1 MSGRTN
7 RWLLC
12 LGLLVMGMLL
22 AGGTVTTGAAQPR
35 NAAGPIRIEQVSPLA
50 SEVESPQA
58 PALTSVGMGDLMSQT
73 FEFGGAFPAGWQVY
87 DAISPTVGLDY
98 FWSTT
103 AFTRA
108 EGASSAVAVQGGL
121 DGATLTDTAD
131 YTAAVDSWMV
141 YGPVSLASVWQA
153 QLGFAY
159 TFTPTASGAFT
170 VGVSTDYDPISR
182 TGTFSEMMLAPT
194 AGWTTTLRDLSS
206 YAGQKVYVAFRYQT
220 TDGGN
225 AADGPF
231 VDDVHV
237 RANYR
242 AMFPLISK
250 WMLALGKSASS
261 NVVWAG
267 QSLVYSLTVYNKDTA
282 AASGVLLTDTVP
294 TGTVFVSADG
304 GGTFNAASRVVS
316 WSGLTMPA
324 QSSVVRHLT
333 ITVPS
338 GDLIGFRV
346 VNKDY
351 AISVP
356 PNPMTMFGLPITT
369 PVAFDSLDDF
379 SNPASG
385 WPIGS
390 WTGGIEC
397 YPPPGSWRAG
407 YMTGGTYGVNTGC
420 AWNGMVYPSPVRIAD
435 TTNFTLEVD
444 LRSNQ
449 EDLWYSSYGVFFN
462 GSEDLR
468 QMYIVRLFQGLEPP
482 EFAIYRWQNFQGSS
496 DDQPP
501 PIMHQWGTCNECDGR
516 DYAWNHIVVRRR
528 GAWFEVYMGKSG
540 GALARQATIF
550 DDAYIDSN
558 HARVG
563 VHHGNFEWR
572 GDAGA
577 AYYAYVFDNF
587 RLSPATR

>member
-1 MSGRTN
+1 MSNRTT
-7 RWLLC
+7 RWMLC
-12 LGLLVMGMLL
+12 LGLVVMGMLL
-22 AGGTVTTGAAQPR
+22 AGETISATGAAQPR
-35 NAAGPIRIEQVSPLA
+35 DAASLTFNRPSSPA
-50 SEVESPQA
+50 SDAKASRTA
-58 PALTSVGMGDLMSQT
+58 AAVGMGDLMSQT
-73 FEFGGAFPAGWQVY
+73 FEFVGAFPSGWQVY
-87 DAISPTVGLDY
+87 DAISPTVGNYL
-98 FWSTT
+98 WSTT
-103 AFTRA
+103 TITSA
-108 EGASSAVAVQGGL
+108 EDTHSAAAALGGVS
-121 DGATLTDTAD
+121 GATLTPTAD
-131 YTAAVDSWMV
+131 YAAAVDSWMV
-141 YGPVSLASVWQA
+141 YGPVSLARVWQA
-153 QLGFAY
+153 QLDFAY
-159 TFTPTASGAFT
+159 YFTPTASGTFT

-182 TGTFSEMMLAPT
+182 TGTFSEMMSAPT
-194 AGWTTTLRDLSS
+194 AGWRTNFTRDLSS

-220 TDGGN
+220 PDGGN
-225 AADGPF
+225 VADGPF

-242 AMFPLISK
+242 ALLPLVSK
-250 WMLALGKSASS
+250 WMLNLSKSASS
-261 NVVWAG
+261 NVAWTG
-267 QSLVYSLTVYNKDTA
+267 QSLVYSLTVYNNDISV
-282 AASGVLLTDTVP
+282 ASGVLLTDTVP

-316 WSGLTMPA
+316 WSGLTVLA

-333 ITVPS
+333 VAVP
-338 GDLIGFRV
+338 GDAPAGFKV

-356 PNPMTMFGLPITT
+356 PNPMTMFGLPVTT
-369 PVAFDSLDDF
+369 PVAFNYLDDF

-397 YPPPGSWRAG
+397 SPPGSWRAG

-435 TTNFTLEVD
+435 TANFTLEVD

-449 EDLWYSSYGVFFN
+449 GDLWYSSYGVFFN
-462 GSEDLR
+462 ASEDLR
-468 QMYIVRLFQGLEPP
+468 QMYIVRIFQGQEPP
-482 EFAIYRWQNFQGSS
+482 EFAIYRWPNFQGSS

-501 PIMHQWGTCNECDGR
+501 PVMWLYSTCNECDGA
-516 DYAWNHIVVRRR
+516 DYAWNHIAVRRR
-528 GAWFEVYMGKSG
+528 GALFEVYMGKSG
-540 GALARQATIF
+540 GALARQATIV
-550 DDAYIDSN
+550 DDAYMDSN

-577 AYYAYVFDNF
+577 AFYAYVFDNF